1 MLWFST
7 ASCNG
12 EFLNYLTSCVDPGQP
27 TYVSVNNLKLS
38 TTTWS
43 CKDRYPF
50 LFMQSLSLEG
60 ILFSLKCVPSMTPA
74 IPDSLRSSSNW
85 FEISCWPWNQLDRML
100 QSALQTIW
108 TKWYTVN
115 VEIPNNTDI
124 SLKLE
129 LLGKYHKHII
139 ICFSIMTG
147 FFPLNLFS
155 FEMIGPISW
164 TISWKNGQLNRKCLW
179 KSTSEKLWTI
189 TSKKSLTEG
198 TCSLITDLVII

>member
-1 MLWFST
+1 MSPIMNLFGKMMLWFST

-74 IPDSLRSSSNW
+74 IPDILRSSSNW
-85 FEISCWPWNQLDRML
+85 SEISC
-100 QSALQTIW
+100 
-108 TKWYTVN
+108 
-115 VEIPNNTDI
+115 
-124 SLKLE
+124 
-129 LLGKYHKHII
+129 
-139 ICFSIMTG
+139 
-147 FFPLNLFS
+147 
-155 FEMIGPISW
+155 
-164 TISWKNGQLNRKCLW
+164 CLW
-179 KSTSEKLWTI
+179 TSGHEISRIECCRVLCKRYEQSGIQWMLKFQI
-189 TSKKSLTEG
+189 I
-198 TCSLITDLVII
+198 LIFLSS